1 MNNLPEPIIDNIYR
15 YKHQL
20 EFKAVLDELI
30 DNNIDT
36 MYLTRRALLRYLTN
50 HINEIEWVILNDTKR
65 ICVLDYLKMMYKYS
79 NRIFRSNIV

>member
-20 EFKAVLDELI
+20 EFKPVLDELI

-79 NRIFRSNIV
+79 SRIFN

>member
-50 HINEIEWVILNDTKR
+50 HINEIEWVILNTSER
-65 ICVLDYLKMMYKYS
+65 MSVCDYIKKLS
-79 NRIFRSNIV
+79 GRIFN

>member
-1 MNNLPEPIIDNIYR
+1 MNNLPEPIVDNIYR

-20 EFKAVLDELI
+20 EFKPVLDELI

-36 MYLTRRALLRYLTN
+36 MYLTRRALLRYLKN

-79 NRIFRSNIV
+79 NRIFN

>member
-20 EFKAVLDELI
+20 EFKPVLDELI

-36 MYLTRRALLRYLTN
+36 MYLTRRALLRYLKN
-50 HINEIEWVILNDTKR
+50 HINEIEWVILNDRKR
-65 ICVLDYLKMMYKYS
+65 MCVLDYLKMICKYR
-79 NRIFRSNIV
+79 NKTFN

>member
-20 EFKAVLDELI
+20 EFKPVLDELI

-50 HINEIEWVILNDTKR
+50 HINEIEWVILNTSER
-65 ICVLDYLKMMYKYS
+65 MSVCDYIKKLS
-79 NRIFRSNIV
+79 RRIFN